1 MGASLTFSRRQRRGL
16 TVLALLMIVFQIV
29 LYGRSS
35 SVSGVPSKE
44 ETEWMATQR
53 VIDSLKT
60 NRKAEKPKQYSF
72 NPNFISDYKGYRLGM
87 SAAEIDRLSAFRKTG
102 RYVNSASEF
111 QKVTGISDSLLARL
125 SPFFRFPDW
134 VTHRNAQSS
143 FTKDTVR
150 VEKRQQ
156 KPLDINTATQEDLIK
171 VYGIGPALSERILK
185 LREKFGA
192 FVSID
197 QLELVWG
204 LRPEA
209 LAEVKKAFI
218 VGPAPAVK
226 KVRIN
231 DATFR
236 EIMQTP
242 YFNYNLTKEVMVYR
256 SMHSGIKNAEDLANV
271 EGFPLE
277 KLKIISL
284 YLEF

>member
-16 TVLALLMIVFQIV
+16 SVLAVLMIVFQIV
-29 LYGRSS
+29 LYGRDVG
-35 SVSGVPSKE
+35 VSDVPSKE

-53 VIDSLKT
+53 TVDSLKT
-60 NRKAEKPKQYSF
+60 IRKAEKPKRYPF

-87 SAAEIDRLSAFRKTG
+87 SVAEIDRLLAFRKTG
-102 RYVNSASEF
+102 RYVNSAREF
-111 QKVTGISDSLLARL
+111 QKVTGVSDSLLARL
-125 SPFFRFPDW
+125 SPFFRFPEW
-134 VTHRNAQSS
+134 VKHRHVPGS
-143 FTKDTVR
+143 FKNDAP
-150 VEKRQQ
+150 VEKHQQ
-156 KPLDINTATQEDLIK
+156 KPLDINTATQEDLMK

-231 DATFR
+231 EATFR

-271 EGFPLE
+271 EGFPIE

>member
-16 TVLALLMIVFQIV
+16 AVLALLVIVFQIV
-29 LYGRSS
+29 LYGKDIGSF
-35 SVSGVPSKE
+35 GVPSKE

-53 VIDSLKT
+53 TVDSLKT
-60 NRKAEKPKQYSF
+60 IRKAEKPKRYPF

-87 SAAEIDRLSAFRKTG
+87 SVAEIDRLLAFRKTG
-102 RYVNSASEF
+102 RYVNSAREF
-111 QKVTGISDSLLARL
+111 QKVTGVSDSLLARL
-125 SPFFRFPDW
+125 SPFFRFPEW
-134 VTHRNAQSS
+134 VKHRHAPAS
-143 FTKDTVR
+143 FKNDAP

-156 KPLDINTATQEDLIK
+156 KPLDINTATQEELMK

-185 LREKFGA
+185 LRDKFGA

-209 LAEVKKAFI
+209 LAEVKKAFV
-218 VGPAPAVK
+218 VGPTPAVK

-231 DATFR
+231 EATFR

-271 EGFPLE
+271 EGFPIE